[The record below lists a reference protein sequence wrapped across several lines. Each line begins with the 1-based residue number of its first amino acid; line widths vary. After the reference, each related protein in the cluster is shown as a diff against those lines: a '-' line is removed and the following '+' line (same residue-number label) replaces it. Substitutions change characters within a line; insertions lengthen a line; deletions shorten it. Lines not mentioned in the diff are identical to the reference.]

1 MSVGAADSDN
11 SGNGDGDDGG
21 NGDGDNGGNSDGRE
35 ARGGFLQALAAV
47 RTGDRG
53 RRWLV
58 TAGAAALGIVLATGH
73 WMGLVLGGAFVGVLQ
88 RDLKRAVLGGLLFGF
103 VALAAFVLV
112 APRLEAGELLALTP
126 AAYVTV
132 GAGVGLPL
140 LGSLTRGV
148 V

>member
-1 MSVGAADSDN
+1 MSAETTAGGPG
-11 SGNGDGDDGG
+11 SG
-21 NGDGDNGGNSDGRE
+21 GRFS
-35 ARGGFLQALAAV
+35 RMFAAV

-58 TAGAAALGIVLATGH
+58 AAGAVAVGLVLATGH

-88 RDLKRAVLGGLLFGF
+88 RDLKRAVLGGLLFGL
-103 VALAAFVLV
+103 VVLGAFVLV
-112 APRLEAGELLALTP
+112 VPRLEAGELLALTP
-126 AAYVTV
+126 AAYVTL
-132 GAGVGLPL
+132 GAGLGLPL

>member
-1 MSVGAADSDN
+1 M
-11 SGNGDGDDGG
+11 
-21 NGDGDNGGNSDGRE
+21 
-35 ARGGFLQALAAV
+35 FAAV

-58 TAGAAALGIVLATGH
+58 AAGAVAVGLVLATGH

-88 RDLKRAVLGGLLFGF
+88 RDLKRAVLGGLLFGL
-103 VALAAFVLV
+103 VVLGAFVLV
-112 APRLEAGELLALTP
+112 VPRLEAGELLALTP
-126 AAYVTV
+126 AAYVTL
-132 GAGVGLPL
+132 GAGLGLPL

>member
-1 MSVGAADSDN
+1 MSAETAAGGTDSQ
-11 SGNGDGDDGG
+11 
-21 NGDGDNGGNSDGRE
+21 GRFS
-35 ARGGFLQALAAV
+35 RALAAV

-58 TAGAAALGIVLATGH
+58 TAGAVALGLVLATGH
-73 WMGLVLGGAFVGVLQ
+73 WMGLVLGGALVGVLQ
-88 RDLKRAVLGGLLFGF
+88 RDLKRAVGGGLLFGL
-103 VALAAFVLV
+103 VALGAFVLV

-126 AAYVTV
+126 AAYVTI
-132 GAGVGLPL
+132 GAGLGLPL

>member
-1 MSVGAADSDN
+1 MSA
-11 SGNGDGDDGG
+11 
-21 NGDGDNGGNSDGRE
+21 GRTTD
-35 ARGGFLQALAAV
+35 APGSRGRLSRVLWAV

-58 TAGAAALGIVLATGH
+58 TAGAVALGLVLATGH

-88 RDLKRAVLGGLLFGF
+88 RDLKRAVVAGLLFGL

-126 AAYVTV
+126 AVYVTV
-132 GAGVGLPL
+132 GAGLGLPL

>member
-1 MSVGAADSDN
+1 MSVET
-11 SGNGDGDDGG
+11 
-21 NGDGDNGGNSDGRE
+21 DNGGSGDGTE
-35 ARGGFLQALAAV
+35 ASGRFSRAIAAV

-58 TAGAAALGIVLATGH
+58 TAGAVALGLVLATGH
-73 WMGLVLGGAFVGVLQ
+73 WLGLVLGGAFVGVLQ
-88 RDLKRAVLGGLLFGF
+88 RDLKRAVVAGLLFGL
-103 VALAAFVLV
+103 VALGAFVLV

-132 GAGVGLPL
+132 GAGLGLPL

-148 V
+148 L

>member
-1 MSVGAADSDN
+1 MSVGAAD
-11 SGNGDGDDGG
+11 GDGGG
-21 NGDGDNGGNSDGRE
+21 KGDSE
-35 ARGGFLQALAAV
+35 ARGRLSRALGAV

-58 TAGAAALGIVLATGH
+58 TAGAVALGLVLATGH

-88 RDLKRAVLGGLLFGF
+88 RDLKRAVVAGLLFGL

-126 AAYVTV
+126 AVYVTV
-132 GAGVGLPL
+132 GAGFGLPL
-140 LGSLTRGV
+140 LGSLARGV

>member
-1 MSVGAADSDN
+1 MSAETTTDGAGSP
-11 SGNGDGDDGG
+11 GHF
-21 NGDGDNGGNSDGRE
+21 
-35 ARGGFLQALAAV
+35 ARLLAAV
-47 RTGDRG
+47 RTGGRG

-58 TAGAAALGIVLATGH
+58 TAGAVALGLVLATGH

-88 RDLKRAVLGGLLFGF
+88 RDLKRAVVGGFLFGL

-112 APRLEAGELLALTP
+112 APRLEASELLALTP

-132 GAGVGLPL
+132 GAGLGLPV